1 VPLGLSGPLNPLADP
16 GDAPPPGPTLN
27 PLAATPKLGTA
38 PTPADAYDANSQA
51 YTGWLAQQRASG
63 VASGMIDPDT
73 GWPTQ
78 NALVDAAH
86 QWGSAMIAGTG
97 APGEGFTAFHGSP
110 HSFDQFQSSAIGTG
124 EGAQAYGHGLYF
136 ADKES
141 IAQSYRDKLTGD
153 RGGMDYLDANGARA
167 NYGDL
172 FDKAHAATSAIP
184 GATPDI
190 RRAIPLQIMDAME
203 AGTPPEKFMT
213 EYDVDPKYA
222 PHYQAAADALAGVTH
237 SPNKG
242 SMYEVNINADPA
254 HFLDWDKP
262 LSQQSPHVQAVI
274 NKVADNSTPLTTLM
288 MKAEKGTI
296 PPLAGR
302 DVIQSLS
309 KGGDYGDPAIAQKLH
324 AAGIPGIRYLDGG
337 SRANGQGS
345 SNHVIFD
352 PATIEIL
359 RKYGIAG
366 LMAGGAAA
374 ATQGQPTQ

>member
-97 APGEGFTAFHGSP
+97 APGEGFTAYHGSP

-136 ADKES
+136 AGKEGV
-141 IAQSYRDKLTGD
+141 AQSYRDNLSAGPSLKIGD
-153 RGGMDYLDANGARA
+153 QVTPMSAMTDDQKMALRTLQDYNGSYTDALSGLRSSETYGAHPNTVA
-167 NYGDL
+167 SW
-172 FDKAHAATSAIP
+172 KAAIP
-184 GATPDI
+184 HLEEWQDKGASVLP
-190 RRAIPLQIMDAME
+190 
-203 AGTPPEKFMT
+203 G
-213 EYDVDPKYA
+213 
-222 PHYQAAADALAGVTH
+222 
-237 SPNKG
+237 G
-242 SMYEVNINADPA
+242 SMYQVQINADPA

-262 LSQQSPHVQAVI
+262 LSEQSPHVQAVI

-352 PATIEIL
+352 PASIEIL

-366 LMAGGAAA
+366 LMAGAAGAAA
-374 ATQGQPTQ
+374 SGQSAAPQQ